1 MNNDKADG
9 YCHSLPGLNV
19 LGRSVALFFFL
30 DGSFS
35 LPIVHVQRIKEENL
49 SIRSLNLLQNAPSNL
64 VIFSSSFFCA
74 AVSNASWRI
83 KFLENVGNIWII
95 YQADP
100 LLQNMTKIFCFRWPT
115 YDIFNYKPCMPCWIT
130 WANFKNQGSLSS
142 TGVIPETKLVTPNFN
157 FWGGISH
164 TGKKR

>member
-1 MNNDKADG
+1 MFG
-9 YCHSLPGLNV
+9 GPI
-19 LGRSVALFFFL
+19 FFFFSFFF

-35 LPIVHVQRIKEENL
+35 LPIVYVQRIKEENL

-74 AVSNASWRI
+74 AVSSASWRI

-100 LLQNMTKIFCFRWPT
+100 LLQNMTKIVCFRWPT
-115 YDIFNYKPCMPCWIT
+115 YDIFNYKPLYAMLDYGSQFSKSGQ
-130 WANFKNQGSLSS
+130 FK
-142 TGVIPETKLVTPNFN
+142 F
-157 FWGGISH
+157 H
-164 TGKKR
+164 TCYPWDKVGDYKF